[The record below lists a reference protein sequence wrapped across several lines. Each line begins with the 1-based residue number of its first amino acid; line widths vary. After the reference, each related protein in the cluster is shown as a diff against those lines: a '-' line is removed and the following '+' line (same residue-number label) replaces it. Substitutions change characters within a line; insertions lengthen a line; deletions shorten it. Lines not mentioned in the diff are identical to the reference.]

1 MTITSNHL
9 LSRYLIGMPHLS
21 AVGLSEQWLLK
32 ECGHQHWLA
41 LAQACG
47 KLVPEFYDRHGNKV
61 YAAFVCV
68 EVNNARL
75 DVVQEN
81 DELEMATELTRLSA
95 SRSISSHI
103 IMKADRVVARITM
116 LSTFVYRQERGN
128 NQSVAKAELQA
139 IAATEDNHPLSS
151 QAFLLLKNHKQHRH
165 DSLAAGESFRYQ
177 PCPYSDFN
185 GADFLY
191 FASFQQIADRAEQAL
206 MADNHSQAGLWLT
219 RQRSLCYYGNLN
231 IGDSVYVQ
239 VVRHQISDSTLKH
252 RLQLRRASD
261 DALLL
266 TVITEK
272 KSVAHV
278 MLKSGELTQ
287 AVG

>member
-1 MTITSNHL
+1 MTITSHHL

-47 KLVPEFYDRHGNKV
+47 KLVPEFYDRQGHKV

-75 DVVQEN
+75 DDIKEN
-81 DELEMATELTRLSA
+81 DELDMATELTRLSA
-95 SRSISSHI
+95 SRSMSSHVL
-103 IMKADRVVARITM
+103 MKADRVIARVM
-116 LSTFVYRQERGN
+116 MVSTFVYRQERGN
-128 NQSVAKAELQA
+128 NQSVAKAELHTIGPVQ
-139 IAATEDNHPLSS
+139 ENHPLSA
-151 QAFLLLKNHKQHRH
+151 QAFKLLKNHKQHRH
-165 DSLAAGESFRYQ
+165 DSPAAGESFRYQ

-191 FASFQQIADRAEQAL
+191 FAAFQQIADRAESLL
-206 MADNHSQAGLWLT
+206 MADLHHHQNLWVT

-239 VVRHQISDSTLKH
+239 VARQQISDSTLKH

-266 TVITEK
+266 VVITEK
-272 KSVAHV
+272 KAVAHA

>member
-47 KLVPEFYDRHGNKV
+47 KLVPEFYDRRGNKV

-75 DVVQEN
+75 DAVQEN

-95 SRSISSHI
+95 SRNISSHV
-103 IMKADRVVARITM
+103 IMKADRVVARVMM
-116 LSTFVYRQERGN
+116 LSTFVYREECGN
-128 NQSVAKAELQA
+128 NQSVAK
-139 IAATEDNHPLSS
+139 TEIVMSASADNPSLSAP
-151 QAFLLLKNHKQHRH
+151 AFLLLKQHKQLRH
-165 DSLAAGESFRYQ
+165 YQPAIVGRFIYQ

-191 FASFQQIADRAEQAL
+191 FAAFQQVADRAEQAFISE
-206 MADNHSQAGLWLT
+206 MGNHASLWIT
-219 RQRSLCYYGNLN
+219 QRRSLFYYGNIN
-231 IGDSVYVQ
+231 IGDSLIVELSSYTMKANTMAVEM
-239 VVRHQISDSTLKH
+239 RIKRNSDGFVLMDIIY
-252 RLQLRRASD
+252 Q
-261 DALLL
+261 
-266 TVITEK
+266 
-272 KSVAHV
+272 KS
-278 MLKSGELTQ
+278 Q
-287 AVG
+287 AVLAKQLPMYRKEA